1 MNYLIKIKYTKQLD
15 NGLLKSVTEPYI
27 ITNVDRFT
35 EAESTGFK
43 LIKDYGLQDA
53 DITHIQRIA
62 LDEVF
67 YYDEDE
73 CICIATIMNTITKD
87 DGSEQ
92 KFKSDWVVSAADVND
107 AIKKVNEYIETD
119 MRDLSLEK
127 IKKTKIV
134 EII

>member
-1 MNYLIKIKYTKQLD
+1 MYYLIKIKYTKQLE

-43 LIKDYGLQDA
+43 LIEEYGLRDA

-62 LDEVF
+62 IDEVF
-67 YYDEDE
+67 YYDGDE
-73 CICIATIMNTITKD
+73 CICIATIMNTITKE

-92 KFKSDWVVSAADVND
+92 KFKGDWVVSAADVND
-107 AIKKVNEYIETD
+107 AIKKVNEYLKTD

>member
-35 EAESTGFK
+35 EAESKGFK
-43 LIKDYGLQDA
+43 LIEKYGLEDA

-62 LDEVF
+62 IDEVF
-67 YYDEDE
+67 YYDEDD
-73 CICIATIMNTITKD
+73 CICIATIMNTITKE

-92 KFKSDWVVSAADVND
+92 KFKGDWVVSAADVND
-107 AIKKVNEYIETD
+107 AIKKVNEYLKTD

>member
-1 MNYLIKIKYTKQLD
+1 MYYLIKIKYTKQLD

-27 ITNVDRFT
+27 ITNVDLFT

-43 LIKDYGLQDA
+43 LIEEYGLKDA

-62 LDEVF
+62 IDEVF

-73 CICIATIMNTITKD
+73 CICIATIMKTITKE

-92 KFKSDWVVSAADVND
+92 KFKGDWVVSAADVND
-107 AIKKVNEYIETD
+107 AIKKVNEYIKTD

>member
-1 MNYLIKIKYTKQLD
+1 MYYLIKIKYTKQLD

-43 LIKDYGLQDA
+43 LIEKYGLQDA

-62 LDEVF
+62 IDEVF

-73 CICIATIMNTITKD
+73 CICIATIMNTITKE

-92 KFKSDWVVSAADVND
+92 KFKGDWVVSAADVND
-107 AIKKVNEYIETD
+107 AIKKVNEFFRKD
-119 MRDLSLEK
+119 MRNLSLEK
-127 IKKTKIV
+127 IKKTRIV

>member
-1 MNYLIKIKYTKQLD
+1 MYYLIKIKYTKQLD

-35 EAESTGFK
+35 EAESKGFK
-43 LIKDYGLQDA
+43 LIEEYGLKDA

-62 LDEVF
+62 IDEVF

-73 CICIATIMNTITKD
+73 CICIATIMNTITKE

-92 KFKSDWVVSAADVND
+92 KFKGDWVVSAADVND
-107 AIKKVNEYIETD
+107 AIKKVNEYIKTD

>member
-1 MNYLIKIKYTKQLD
+1 MYYLIKIKYTKQLE
-15 NGLLKSVTEPYI
+15 NGLMKSVTEPYI

-35 EAESTGFK
+35 EAESKGFK
-43 LIKDYGLQDA
+43 LIEEYGLRDA

-62 LDEVF
+62 IDEVF

-73 CICIATIMNTITKD
+73 CICIATIMNTITKE

-92 KFKSDWVVSAADVND
+92 KFKGDWVVSAADVND
-107 AIKKVNEYIETD
+107 AIKKVNEYLKTD

>member
-43 LIKDYGLQDA
+43 LIEEYGLKDA

-62 LDEVF
+62 IDEVF

-73 CICIATIMNTITKD
+73 CICIATIMNTITKE

-92 KFKSDWVVSAADVND
+92 KFKGDWVVSAADVND
-107 AIKKVNEYIETD
+107 AIKKVNEYLKTD

>member
-15 NGLLKSVTEPYI
+15 NGLLNSVTEPYI

-35 EAESTGFK
+35 EAESAGMK
-43 LIKDYGLQDA
+43 LIEDYALLDA
-53 DITHIQRIA
+53 DITHIQRIK

-67 YYDEDE
+67 YDCTDD
-73 CICIATIMNTITKD
+73 CICMATIMNTITKD

-92 KFKSDWVVSAADVND
+92 QLKLDWLVSAVDVND

>member
-1 MNYLIKIKYTKQLD
+1 MYYLIKIKHTKQLY

-27 ITNVDRFT
+27 ITNVDLFT

-43 LIKDYGLQDA
+43 LIEEYGL
-53 DITHIQRIA
+53 
-62 LDEVF
+62 
-67 YYDEDE
+67 
-73 CICIATIMNTITKD
+73 
-87 DGSEQ
+87 
-92 KFKSDWVVSAADVND
+92 ND
-107 AIKKVNEYIETD
+107 AIKKVNEYIKTD

>member
-1 MNYLIKIKYTKQLD
+1 MYYLIKIKYTKQLD

-43 LIKDYGLQDA
+43 LIEEYGLKYA

-62 LDEVF
+62 IDEVF

-73 CICIATIMNTITKD
+73 CICIATIMNTITKE

-92 KFKSDWVVSAADVND
+92 KFKGDWVVSAADVND
-107 AIKKVNEYIETD
+107 AIKKVNEYIKTD

-134 EII
+134 EVI

>member
-1 MNYLIKIKYTKQLD
+1 MNYLIKIKYTKQLE

-43 LIKDYGLQDA
+43 LIEEYGLKDA

-62 LDEVF
+62 IDEVF

-73 CICIATIMNTITKD
+73 CICIATIMNTITKE

-92 KFKSDWVVSAADVND
+92 KFKGDWVVSAADVND
-107 AIKKVNEYIETD
+107 AIKKVNEYIKTD

>member
-43 LIKDYGLQDA
+43 LIEEYGLKDA

-62 LDEVF
+62 IDEVF

-73 CICIATIMNTITKD
+73 CICIATIMNTITKE

-92 KFKSDWVVSAADVND
+92 KFKGDWVVSAADVND
-107 AIKKVNEYIETD
+107 AIKKVNEYFRKD

-127 IKKTKIV
+127 IKKTRIV

>member
-1 MNYLIKIKYTKQLD
+1 MYYLIKIKYTKQLD

-35 EAESTGFK
+35 EAESKGFK
-43 LIKDYGLQDA
+43 LIEEYGLKYA

-62 LDEVF
+62 IDEVF

-73 CICIATIMNTITKD
+73 CICIATIMNTITKE

-92 KFKSDWVVSAADVND
+92 KFKGDWVVSAADVND
-107 AIKKVNEYIETD
+107 AIKKVNEYLKTD

>member
-43 LIKDYGLQDA
+43 LIEEYGLKDA

-62 LDEVF
+62 IDEVF

-73 CICIATIMNTITKD
+73 CICIATIMNTITKE
-87 DGSEQ
+87 DGSEL
-92 KFKSDWVVSAADVND
+92 KFKGDWVVSAADVND
-107 AIKKVNEYIETD
+107 AIKKVNEYIKTD

>member
-1 MNYLIKIKYTKQLD
+1 MYYLIKIKYTKQLD

-43 LIKDYGLQDA
+43 LIEEYGLKDA

-62 LDEVF
+62 IDEVF

-73 CICIATIMNTITKD
+73 CICIATIMNTITKE

-92 KFKSDWVVSAADVND
+92 KFKGDWVVSAADVND
-107 AIKKVNEYIETD
+107 AIKKVNEYIKTD

>member
-1 MNYLIKIKYTKQLD
+1 M
-15 NGLLKSVTEPYI
+15 
-27 ITNVDRFT
+27 
-35 EAESTGFK
+35 
-43 LIKDYGLQDA
+43 QDA
-53 DITHIQRIA
+53 DVTHIQRIA

-92 KFKSDWVVSAADVND
+92 KFKLDWIISAADVND
-107 AIKKVNEYIETD
+107 AIKKVNEYIKTD

>member
-43 LIKDYGLQDA
+43 LIEKYGLQDA

-62 LDEVF
+62 IDEVF
-67 YYDEDE
+67 YYDKDD
-73 CICIATIMNTITKD
+73 CICIATIMNTTTKE
-87 DGSEQ
+87 DGSEH
-92 KFKSDWVVSAADVND
+92 KFKVDWVVSAADVND
-107 AIKKVNEYIETD
+107 AIKKVNEYLKTD
-119 MRDLSLEK
+119 IRNLSLEK